1 MLSSRSERPLKTLDR
16 YLIRE
21 TLTPFFIALGLF
33 TFALLAPPMLER
45 AEQLLAKHVPLP
57 TVGLLLTLLLPQAL
71 GVTIPMA
78 FLTAILMALGRVSGD
93 REGVALLAC
102 GVSPMRIFAPI
113 LAMAVIVAGADLYVM
128 TSLIA
133 DSNQAF
139 RNISFRF
146 LAEQSEADIKP
157 GQFYENFPGK
167 VLYVSGTHPDGG
179 WAGVMLADTSQPE
192 SPAPTVYLAA
202 RGKLVADKA
211 SRSVNLFLNEAYQ
224 YTAGKDSDTYQA
236 SEPVDDAPL
245 RLSIPAESV
254 FGSGEAINLTRG
266 LAELRIPD
274 LLRELREKPKR
285 VSQER
290 PFGEPAHGEVI
301 YLMQMFAFPVACLV
315 FAPIGLALGLHTRRE
330 GKLAGMTMGLAVVG
344 AYYAIMIQAEAMTK
358 GYYSGVNGGALWNAG
373 HVLPAYMARW
383 IPNIVLGA
391 VGIGALLLKRR
402 AAGRGLQLRL
412 PRWLSRKRDDATA
425 VAASARGTGRVVVV
439 LRVPSFHVPRP
450 RLLDVY
456 VSRTYLRM
464 GMLAFVA
471 LLGLYYLGAFL
482 DRIEKLFKGQ
492 ATSEL
497 MFQFLWYSTPQ
508 FVAFIVPLATLVA
521 GLGTIGA
528 LSRTGELTIMRASGV
543 SLYRAAMPLLFF
555 AALWSGMLFV
565 LDDRVVARANQRA
578 DALDNMIRGLPPHT
592 ENVLENRHWLV
603 ADNGAVYYYQFYDA
617 RNRRLHRL
625 SVFEPT
631 SKPPYRLMRHSHA
644 TLATFEA
651 ASGTWIAER
660 GWIQS
665 FPSVDRSKH
674 EPFVRKSLPLESP
687 DKFES
692 AQVDTE
698 VMTYTQLRQYIHQRS
713 ANGFSL
719 SDQQM
724 SLQRK
729 LAFPAVTIVMT
740 LLAVPFGVTTGKRGA
755 LYGIGLA
762 IVLAVAYF
770 LVTAFFN
777 AAGRADVLPA
787 WFAAWAAN
795 ILFLSAAAYLT
806 LRVRT

>member
-1 MLSSRSERPLKTLDR
+1 
-16 YLIRE
+16 
-21 TLTPFFIALGLF
+21 
-33 TFALLAPPMLER
+33 
-45 AEQLLAKHVPLP
+45 
-57 TVGLLLTLLLPQAL
+57 
-71 GVTIPMA
+71 
-78 FLTAILMALGRVSGD
+78 
-93 REGVALLAC
+93 
-102 GVSPMRIFAPI
+102 
-113 LAMAVIVAGADLYVM
+113 
-128 TSLIA
+128 
-133 DSNQAF
+133 
-139 RNISFRF
+139 
-146 LAEQSEADIKP
+146 
-157 GQFYENFPGK
+157 
-167 VLYVSGTHPDGG
+167 
-179 WAGVMLADTSQPE
+179 
-192 SPAPTVYLAA
+192 
-202 RGKLVADKA
+202 
-211 SRSVNLFLNEAYQ
+211 
-224 YTAGKDSDTYQA
+224 
-236 SEPVDDAPL
+236 
-245 RLSIPAESV
+245 
-254 FGSGEAINLTRG
+254 
-266 LAELRIPD
+266 
-274 LLRELREKPKR
+274 
-285 VSQER
+285 
-290 PFGEPAHGEVI
+290 
-301 YLMQMFAFPVACLV
+301 ACLV

-344 AYYAIMIQAEAMTK
+344 GYYAIMIQAEAWTK
-358 GYYSGVNGGALWNAG
+358 GYYSGVQGGALWNAG

-383 IPNIVLGA
+383 IPNIA
-391 VGIGALLLKRR
+391 VGLVGVAALLAKRR
-402 AAGRGLQLRL
+402 AAGRGLQIRL
-412 PRWLSRKRDDATA
+412 PRWLLRKGAGQS
-425 VAASARGTGRVVVV
+425 VAAEAPARSTGRVVVV
-439 LRVPSFHVPRP
+439 LRVPTFHLPRP

-464 GMLAFVA
+464 GLLAFVA

-555 AALWSGMLFV
+555 ATVWSGMLFV

-603 ADNGAVYYYQFYDA
+603 AKDGSIYYYQFYDA
-617 RNRRLHRL
+617 RNRRLHNL
-625 SVFEPT
+625 SVFEP
-631 SKPPYRLMRHSHA
+631 SAKPPYRLLSHA
-644 TLATFEA
+644 HAVMATFERS
-651 ASGTWIAER
+651 SGQWIAER
-660 GWIQS
+660 GWIQT
-665 FPSVDRSKH
+665 FPSADRSRH
-674 EPFVRKSLPLESP
+674 EAFAKKSLALEQP
-687 DKFES
+687 EQFES

-698 VMTYTQLRQYIHQRS
+698 VMTYAQLREYINQRK
-713 ANGFSL
+713 AIGFSL

-777 AAGRADVLPA
+777 AAGRAGVLPA